1 MSVPGHSRDACQSAK
16 HDGMPAIAAG
26 HPYGLKAYAAAFAST
41 ATPLCLPAS
50 GTWVLERAIPGHDGA
65 DVAGCHPRTPLAD
78 HASLTADLDFLAA
91 RGDVSAVFAVDVF
104 THPGLDVLEKMFDIA
119 RPFKTHYLRAPAPT
133 LALGSH
139 HRYMVKRARQACEVA
154 FVPLT
159 GHLDTWCALY
169 ATLADRRGISG
180 AQAFS
185 RTYFECLATLPG
197 LATACAFDRGTPVAM
212 HLWFEY
218 QDKLYS
224 HLAAASERGYALSAP
239 YAIHAFVCE
248 HYRDRMIDLGGS
260 AGNTDDPGGGLARFK
275 RGFASSECPSFLCGK
290 VLDAR
295 RYAAMAPPASAG
307 SYFPAYRAP
316 P

>member
-1 MSVPGHSRDACQSAK
+1 MTVT
-16 HDGMPAIAAG
+16 G
-26 HPYGLKAYAAAFAST
+26 HPNGLKAYAAAFAPA

-50 GTWVLERAIPGHDGA
+50 GTWVLERAIPGHGGI
-65 DVAGCHPRTPLAD
+65 DVTGCHPRTPLAD

-91 RGDVSAVFAVDVF
+91 RGEVSAVFAVDAF
-104 THPGLDVLEKMFDIA
+104 ANPGLEVLEKAFDIA
-119 RPFKTHYLRAPAPT
+119 RPFKTHYLRAPASA

-139 HRYMVKRARQACEVA
+139 HRYMVKRARRACAVE
-154 FVPLT
+154 FVLLA
-159 GHLDTWCALY
+159 GHLETWY
-169 ATLADRRGISG
+169 AMYAILADRRGISG

-185 RTYFECLATLPG
+185 RGYFESLAALPG
-197 LATACAFDRGTPVAM
+197 LATVGAFENGMPVAM